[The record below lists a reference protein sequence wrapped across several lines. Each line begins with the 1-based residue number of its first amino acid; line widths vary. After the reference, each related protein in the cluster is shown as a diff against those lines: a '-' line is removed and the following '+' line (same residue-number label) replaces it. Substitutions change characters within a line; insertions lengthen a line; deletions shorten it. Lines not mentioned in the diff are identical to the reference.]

1 MIYFRGAKKVK
12 TFQGC
17 LNLNGLNLSCVRKG
31 EQMIR
36 IPDLIELVQ
45 AKIPDAEVNAMDKTG
60 MSDHFII
67 HVVSKEFEGKN
78 VMERHR
84 LVQGCLTDAMKD
96 GRIHAAEI
104 KTEVPA

>member
-1 MIYFRGAKKVK
+1 
-12 TFQGC
+12 
-17 LNLNGLNLSCVRKG
+17 
-31 EQMIR
+31 
-36 IPDLIELVQ
+36 
-45 AKIPDAEVNAMDKTG
+45 MDKTG

-84 LVQGCLTDAMKD
+84 MVQGCLTDAMKD

-104 KTEVPA
+104 KTDVPA

>member
-1 MIYFRGAKKVK
+1 
-12 TFQGC
+12 
-17 LNLNGLNLSCVRKG
+17 
-31 EQMIR
+31 MIR
-36 IPDLIELVQ
+36 IPNLIELVQ

-84 LVQGCLTDAMKD
+84 MVQGCLNDAMKD
-96 GRIHAAEI
+96 GRVHAAEI
-104 KTEVPA
+104 KTDVPA